1 VDYLHT
7 FYRRQ
12 KRRTGV
18 SQPLKNER
26 VRIVFAIGLYHKILC
41 KGLSLSVNSRTTHN
55 PYEASETSQIL
66 NTKMI
71 RYATVFS
78 FSLICVLLTP
88 FSARAV
94 TVPGGTSLMVRTVDP
109 LSSSDKAGKSFAAR
123 LDDNL
128 VVRGRIVIPAGS
140 KVYGRIDSSKSA
152 GRAFGQSQLAL
163 SLRKIVVDGHPV
175 AIATGEFEESGTR
188 SGRKTARRAA
198 AGTLIGFALGG
209 PAVGAAVGAATGL
222 IGKGQSIEA
231 PAGTL
236 LEFRLA
242 RSVVL

>member
-1 VDYLHT
+1 MGDYLHT
-7 FYRRQ
+7 LNPRSRNCGCY
-12 KRRTGV
+12 RTGP
-18 SQPLKNER
+18 QD
-26 VRIVFAIGLYHKILC
+26 IVC
-41 KGLSLSVNSRTTHN
+41 KGLSESANSRTNHK
-55 PYEASETSQIL
+55 PLRSHKLSQL
-66 NTKMI
+66 PNVKMI
-71 RYATVFS
+71 RNATVFS
-78 FSLICVLLTP
+78 FSLICVLLMP

-94 TVPGGTSLMVRTVDP
+94 TIPGGTSLMVRTVDQ

-128 VVRGRIVIPAGS
+128 VVKGRVVIPAGS
-140 KVYGRIDSSKSA
+140 KVYGRVDSSKSA
-152 GRAFGQSQLAL
+152 GRAFGQSKLAL
-163 SLRKIVVDGHPV
+163 SLRKIVVDGRPV

-209 PAVGAAVGAATGL
+209 PALGAAIGASTGL
-222 IGKGQSIEA
+222 IGQGKAIEA

-242 RSVVL
+242 RSVAL

>member
-1 VDYLHT
+1 
-7 FYRRQ
+7 
-12 KRRTGV
+12 
-18 SQPLKNER
+18 
-26 VRIVFAIGLYHKILC
+26 
-41 KGLSLSVNSRTTHN
+41 
-55 PYEASETSQIL
+55 
-66 NTKMI
+66 MI
-71 RYATVFS
+71 RYAIVFS

-123 LDDNL
+123 LDDDL
-128 VVRGRIVIPAGS
+128 VVKGRIVIPAGS

-152 GRAFGQSQLAL
+152 GRAFGQSKLAL
-163 SLRKIVVDGHPV
+163 SLRKIVVDGRPV
-175 AIATGEFEESGTR
+175 AIATGEFDESGTR